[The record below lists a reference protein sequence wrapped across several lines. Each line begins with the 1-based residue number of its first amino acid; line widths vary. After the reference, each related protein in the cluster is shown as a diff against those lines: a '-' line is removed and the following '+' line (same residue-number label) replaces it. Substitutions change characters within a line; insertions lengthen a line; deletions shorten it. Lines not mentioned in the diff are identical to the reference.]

1 VSLTR
6 LKAAEKMV
14 LNMLSA
20 NHQNLSEALLN
31 CAKVLKSKLKMDKH
45 GCGDELIK
53 STEELVSKGDWTAAL
68 PESLKAVG
76 IVLHVST
83 EKIVD
88 ADFRPDQT
96 IMDEVCR
103 TAQWAKGIYKDED
116 NSIGQALALCVVADC
131 FLIRREGKRGSLVA
145 EKAADIFQKAGDKRM
160 QAIALQTKANGLMIR
175 ALVCFKT
182 YAAYV
187 LCASR
192 DTFLDQAKHDLELGL
207 ETVEQAVKIW
217 DNLGEERFQAD
228 SLRRQ
233 AKFHA
238 LREESDLSKNAAR
251 EAGYIYQD
259 LEDKDGEL
267 DTMMVLVQGAFRLDD
282 PDEALQTAQDM
293 MAIVEGSG
301 SAWEAEVLLV
311 IAKCN
316 LQMSQPNRCRDH
328 CNAATTIL
336 KSLPQEEAKENMAT
350 ADVMQIRA
358 YAMAD
363 DSVMDEA
370 LKFCE
375 EALDSMKNMD
385 YQPGLAQVMTASAGM
400 KGEKMLR
407 DMQKRHD
414 NQEQPMYTAKPGE
427 LEDVLKQTDVAA
439 QMFVDLEDRDG
450 EEEAVELHNSILQRA
465 EAFFEMTT
473 KDLEPDV
480 KTYVLDKNRKLIE
493 IKKSWLPK

>member
-1 VSLTR
+1 
-6 LKAAEKMV
+6 MV
-14 LNMLSA
+14 LNMMTA

-31 CAKVLKSKLKMDKH
+31 CSKVLKSKLQMDKH
-45 GCGDELIK
+45 GLGDELIK
-53 STEELVSKGDWTAAL
+53 STEELVSKGDFKAAL
-68 PESLKAVG
+68 LESLKAVG

-88 ADFRPDQT
+88 ADERPEQV
-96 IMDEVCR
+96 IMDEVFR
-103 TAQWAKGIYKDED
+103 TAQWAKGIYYDED
-116 NSIGQALALCVVADC
+116 NEIGQALARCVMSDC
-131 FLIRREGKRGSLVA
+131 MLIRREGKRGSLVA
-145 EKAADIFQKAGDKRM
+145 EKAAEFFQKAGDKRM

-182 YAAYV
+182 YAAYA

-192 DTFLDQAKHDLELGL
+192 DTFLEQAKHDLELGL
-207 ETVEQAVKIW
+207 EAVEQAVKIF

-259 LEDKDGEL
+259 LEDQDGEL
-267 DTMMVLVQGAFRLDD
+267 ETMMVLVQGAFRLED

-301 SAWEAEVLLV
+301 SAWEAEVRLV

-316 LQMSQPNRCRDH
+316 LQMVQPNRCREQ
-328 CNAATTIL
+328 CNAATEIL
-336 KSLPQEEAKENMAT
+336 QSLPQEQAKEKLAT

-358 YAMAD
+358 YSMLD
-363 DSVMDEA
+363 DSVMDDA
-370 LKFCE
+370 MQFCE
-375 EALDSMKNMD
+375 KALDTMKNMD
-385 YQPGLAQVMTASAGM
+385 YQLGLAQVMTASAGM

-414 NQEQPMYTAKPGE
+414 NKEEPMYTAKPGE
-427 LEDVLKQTDVAA
+427 LEDVLKQTDAAA
-439 QMFVDLEDRDG
+439 QIFVELEDQDG

-480 KTYVLDKNRKLIE
+480 KTYVLNADRKVVE